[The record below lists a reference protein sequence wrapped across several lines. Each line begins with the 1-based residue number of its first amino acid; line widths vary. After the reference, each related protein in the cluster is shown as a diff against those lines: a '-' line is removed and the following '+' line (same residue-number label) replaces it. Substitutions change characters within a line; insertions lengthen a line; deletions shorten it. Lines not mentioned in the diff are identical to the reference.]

1 MEPKNR
7 KKIQFSVPALPSQL
21 DPRAVEMIRRRRPTP
36 ATLFRVSEHSSPE
49 EEFSPHQRSVG
60 ENGVLKSKRP
70 NPCVYTPPS
79 LKAVQRIVQAHL
91 QSINSEP
98 NSKFSDESQECD
110 YNEDSTLS
118 DTSECESWP
127 LKTCDMEEIR
137 EVLNECR
144 DDASSDTESG
154 LTEGQPS
161 APEASNQ
168 EPIQP
173 RHCGI
178 KEPDSGNLEEI
189 NHREQQHILESS
201 KVTQE
206 RDETSIAKP
215 EMKLP
220 KTETSA
226 QQSTLSGGGLKKSEG
241 GVEMREESAP

>member
-36 ATLFRVSEHSSPE
+36 ATLFRVSEHSSP
-49 EEFSPHQRSVG
+49 
-60 ENGVLKSKRP
+60 
-70 NPCVYTPPS
+70 
-79 LKAVQRIVQAHL
+79 AVQRIVQAHL

>member
-118 DTSECESWP
+118 DTSE
-127 LKTCDMEEIR
+127 
-137 EVLNECR
+137 
-144 DDASSDTESG
+144 
-154 LTEGQPS
+154 
-161 APEASNQ
+161 
-168 EPIQP
+168 
-173 RHCGI
+173 
-178 KEPDSGNLEEI
+178 
-189 NHREQQHILESS
+189 
-201 KVTQE
+201 
-206 RDETSIAKP
+206 
-215 EMKLP
+215 
-220 KTETSA
+220 
-226 QQSTLSGGGLKKSEG
+226 
-241 GVEMREESAP
+241 